1 MKRYGRAGAA
11 TFVAVLACAGAA
23 APAGAATRVVHPGQ
37 SIQAAIDAASAGDT
51 IVVKPGTYRE
61 YLQIIDKDRI
71 TLRGQH
77 ARLKAPSTPST
88 SLCDQDEP
96 GSETGICVAGRV
108 GPPVGENPPPVLRQA
123 VRDRVTGFRISGFE
137 TNGVFGYGTRRLRI
151 DRNRFVGN
159 GEYGVFSNTSTRTRL
174 ERNVAVG
181 NKGEAALYVGDSQGA
196 HALVSRNQVV
206 GNRGIGIFI
215 RDASHGRVSH
225 NRSSRNCAGIIV
237 LGDAPGPVAHW
248 TLSFNRVGVNNRAC
262 PGNPDEGESPLSGLG
277 IGLSGAQHVR
287 VAHNRVLRNRH
298 LHKSPISGGIVV
310 EKGDMGT
317 NPDDVLVSRNVA
329 LLNRPFDLKWD
340 GSGDVTFS
348 KNVCQKGDPS
358 RLCP

>member
-1 MKRYGRAGAA
+1 MKRYGRAAAA

-96 GSETGICVAGRV
+96 GSATGICVAGRV
-108 GPPVGENPPPVLRQA
+108 GPPVGESPPPVLRQA
-123 VRDRVTGFRISGFE
+123 RRDRITGFRISGFK
-137 TNGVFGYGTRRLRI
+137 TNGIFGYGTSRLRI

-196 HALVSRNQVV
+196 HALVTRNKVV

-215 RDASHGRVSH
+215 RDASHGRVSR
-225 NRSSRNCAGIIV
+225 NRSSRNCAGIIL
-237 LGDAPGPVAHW
+237 LGDAPGPVSHW
-248 TLSFNRVGVNNRAC
+248 TLSFNRIGVNNRAC
-262 PGNPDEGESPLSGLG
+262 PGNPDEDEPPLSGLG
-277 IGLSGAQHVR
+277 IGLLGAQHVR

-298 LHKSPISGGIVV
+298 LHPSFVSGGIVV
-310 EKGDMGT
+310 LKGDRT
-317 NPDDVLVSRNVA
+317 STDDVSVRRNVA
-329 LLNRPFDLKWD
+329 LLNRPFDLRWD
-340 GSGDVTFS
+340 GNGDATFS
-348 KNVCQKGDPS
+348 GTVCQRGDPS